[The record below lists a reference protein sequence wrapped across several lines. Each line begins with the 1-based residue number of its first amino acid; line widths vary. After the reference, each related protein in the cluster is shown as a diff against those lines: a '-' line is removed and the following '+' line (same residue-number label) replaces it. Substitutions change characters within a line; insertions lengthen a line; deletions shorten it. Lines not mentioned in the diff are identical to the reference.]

1 LSMKPPNPSS
11 LDEQILTQA
20 AHWCMR
26 LHDDTCTTEE
36 RLDFQSCN
44 RPGNTPS

>member
-1 LSMKPPNPSS
+1 MKPPNPSS